1 MFGSFEKHVAQ
12 VHGLINEHI
21 MQSFQYSIMVFKFHL
36 LLYLFNLRWK
46 LSLNFFFLKAS
57 HFETDYENR
66 LGFGKYLDG
75 IADSMWTD
83 AVELIKY
90 SGKRGASVAPLME
103 DSDTGLRLT
112 EVTFFLNY

>member
-1 MFGSFEKHVAQ
+1 
-12 VHGLINEHI
+12 
-21 MQSFQYSIMVFKFHL
+21 
-36 LLYLFNLRWK
+36 
-46 LSLNFFFLKAS
+46 
-57 HFETDYENR
+57 